1 MSLTWKKTADVDTS
15 STIKAAKRARKA
27 SSAAAANAASAAQN
41 ASSAVQN
48 ATSAVQN
55 AASVAQNAASAAQN
69 AAGVAATAATS
80 AAQNASGAAQTAAA
94 DVSKGVKQG
103 VYNARN
109 WAGPRLDSAAE
120 YCTTTVAP
128 KVSAALH
135 NTARQITPPAPK
147 SSKRSSVLTW
157 SLLGAAVLAG
167 VGAAAAAARYR
178 YRAAIAADTETAD
191 EEVLA
196 DSAGSQA
203 APNSPDG
210 VRPTAEKPK
219 DKDAETSVNGQVAAS
234 GW

>member
-15 STIKAAKRARKA
+15 STIKAAKQARKA
-27 SSAAAANAASAAQN
+27 SSAAAANA
-41 ASSAVQN
+41 SSA
-48 ATSAVQN
+48 
-55 AASVAQNAASAAQN
+55 AQNAASAAQN
-69 AAGVAATAATS
+69 AANLAAAAAAS

-94 DVSKGVKQG
+94 GVTKGVKQG
-103 VYNARN
+103 VYSARS

-135 NTARQITPPAPK
+135 STARQVTPPEAK
-147 SSKRSSVLTW
+147 SSKRSVVTW
-157 SLLGAAVLAG
+157 SLLGAAILAAL
-167 VGAAAAAARYR
+167 GAAAAAARYR
-178 YRAAIAADTETAD
+178 YRAAIEADSEAAD

-203 APNSPDG
+203 APNSADG
-210 VRPTAEKPK
+210 TRPTAEKPK
-219 DKDAETSVNGQVAAS
+219 GQDAETSVNGQVTAS

>member
-15 STIKAAKRARKA
+15 STIKAAKQARKA
-27 SSAAAANAASAAQN
+27 SSAAAANAS
-41 ASSAVQN
+41 
-48 ATSAVQN
+48 
-55 AASVAQNAASAAQN
+55 SAAQN
-69 AAGVAATAATS
+69 AAS

-94 DVSKGVKQG
+94 GVTKGVKQG
-103 VYNARN
+103 VYSARS

-135 NTARQITPPAPK
+135 STARQVTPPEPK
-147 SSKRSSVLTW
+147 SSKRSSVVTW
-157 SLLGAAVLAG
+157 SLLGAAVLAAL
-167 VGAAAAAARYR
+167 GAAAAAARYR
-178 YRAAIAADTETAD
+178 YRAAIEADSEAAD

-210 VRPTAEKPK
+210 TQPIAEKPTGQ
-219 DKDAETSVNGQVAAS
+219 DAETSVNGQVTAS

>member
-15 STIKAAKRARKA
+15 STIKAAKQARKA
-27 SSAAAANAASAAQN
+27 SSAAAANA
-41 ASSAVQN
+41 SSA
-48 ATSAVQN
+48 
-55 AASVAQNAASAAQN
+55 AQNAASAAQN
-69 AAGVAATAATS
+69 AANLAAAATAS

-94 DVSKGVKQG
+94 GVTKGVKQG
-103 VYNARN
+103 VYSARS

-135 NTARQITPPAPK
+135 STARQVTPPEAK
-147 SSKRSSVLTW
+147 SSKRSVVTW
-157 SLLGAAVLAG
+157 SLLGAAILAAL
-167 VGAAAAAARYR
+167 GAAAAAARYR
-178 YRAAIAADTETAD
+178 YRAAIEADSEAAD

-203 APNSPDG
+203 APNSPEG
-210 VRPTAEKPK
+210 TRPTAEKPK
-219 DKDAETSVNGQVAAS
+219 GQDAETSVNGQVTAS

>member
-15 STIKAAKRARKA
+15 STIKAAKQARKA
-27 SSAAAANAASAAQN
+27 SSAAAANA
-41 ASSAVQN
+41 SSA
-48 ATSAVQN
+48 
-55 AASVAQNAASAAQN
+55 AQNAASAAQN
-69 AAGVAATAATS
+69 AANLAAAAAAS

-94 DVSKGVKQG
+94 GVTKGVKQG
-103 VYNARN
+103 VYSARS

-135 NTARQITPPAPK
+135 STARQVTPPEAK
-147 SSKRSSVLTW
+147 SSKRSVVTW
-157 SLLGAAVLAG
+157 SLLGAAILAAL
-167 VGAAAAAARYR
+167 GAAAAAARYR
-178 YRAAIAADTETAD
+178 YRAAIEADSEPAD

-203 APNSPDG
+203 APNSADG
-210 VRPTAEKPK
+210 TQPMAEKPK
-219 DKDAETSVNGQVAAS
+219 GQDAETSVNGQVTAS

>member
-15 STIKAAKRARKA
+15 STIKAAKQARKA
-27 SSAAAANAASAAQN
+27 SSAAAANA
-41 ASSAVQN
+41 SSA
-48 ATSAVQN
+48 
-55 AASVAQNAASAAQN
+55 AQNAASAAQN
-69 AAGVAATAATS
+69 AANLAAAAAAS

-94 DVSKGVKQG
+94 GVTKGVKQG
-103 VYNARN
+103 VYSARS

-135 NTARQITPPAPK
+135 STARQVTPPEAK
-147 SSKRSSVLTW
+147 SSKRSVVTW
-157 SLLGAAVLAG
+157 SLLGAAILAAL
-167 VGAAAAAARYR
+167 GAAAAAARYR
-178 YRAAIAADTETAD
+178 YRAAIAADSEAAD

-203 APNSPDG
+203 APNTPDTT
-210 VRPTAEKPK
+210 RPVADKPK
-219 DKDAETSVNGQVAAS
+219 GQDAETSVNGQVTTS